1 MVTSTF
7 QYPSV
12 SDLLRSILNFFR
24 LTGGLDAQAKQ
35 AHYEGK
41 KPQQDQTKEDPHNL
55 QGESLI
61 HEYPNQS
68 YE

>member
-55 QGESLI
+55 QG
-61 HEYPNQS
+61 
-68 YE
+68 